1 MRRQF
6 PLHYALFKRV
16 SSHMCHEGNAES
28 TFSLSGGLSNGN
40 KHTDPAFLSTMVRT
54 NKNKHIYDPP
64 SDIVFKAYRSKF
76 GKVPNEDKVE
86 YDSEPAVQRMAR
98 VRSPIQRAARTVARI
113 LMQMKSRS
121 YIPRSYSAIA

>member
-1 MRRQF
+1 MRHQF
-6 PLHYALFKRV
+6 SLHYALFKRV

-40 KHTDPAFLSTMVRT
+40 KHTDPAFLSTMVRI

-86 YDSEPAVQRMAR
+86 YDSEPA
-98 VRSPIQRAARTVARI
+98 AADGESEESDPEGSSDGGEDFDADEE
-113 LMQMKSRS
+113 
-121 YIPRSYSAIA
+121 